1 LSKSSMTK
9 KQSIAFRL
17 LPSDLKDEI
26 KESKDTY
33 TSLRALLDYISGLT
47 DSNAMSLYRKL
58 TGISLP
64 SMR

>member
-1 LSKSSMTK
+1 
-9 KQSIAFRL
+9 
-17 LPSDLKDEI
+17 LKDEI